1 MAVNDRKT
9 RAELLKIIQECTDFP
24 LEEQEQMAD
33 VFSEQLSG
41 RSNCVL
47 ESLKNNQE
55 KKGNRIMIIL

>member
-33 VFSEQLSG
+33 AFSDNDPEDQIAF
-41 RSNCVL
+41 L
-47 ESLKNNQE
+47 EFLKNNQE